1 MSNIEKY
8 HMRTFVR
15 FCCLLLAVTLKTPS
29 IFAQNCSG
37 TSVGF
42 APLND
47 LAAGF
52 YQGYQGGLYPGGS
65 NQRPSV
71 HDSAGVAFAA
81 QVKPLTSTGV
91 LDTLN
96 GRIVLL
102 SIGMSNTT
110 QEYSVFKTIA
120 DTDAAKN
127 PLVII
132 VDGAQGG
139 QPAETIS
146 DSNANYWQVIDQR
159 LASAG
164 VTRQQVQVA
173 WVKEANRE
181 PTQAF
186 PRHAQNL
193 DSEFVLIARILK
205 ARYPNMRITY
215 RSSRIYAGY
224 ATSTLN
230 PEPYAYESAFAVKW
244 TIERQINGD
253 TLLTYSGSSPSTSW
267 LAWGPY
273 LWADGLVPRSDGLVW
288 LCSDFSPDGTH
299 PSTSGRLKVAQMLL
313 GFFKTD
319 PTAARWFLSPA
330 VTSKSDDAKPYAM
343 GYALRQN
350 NPNPFNP
357 RTEIRFEVGRPGFVT
372 LKLFDLLGREVAVLV
387 NEDLNTGDYRATWD
401 AAGFSSGVYFYRLQA
416 RPNDGQR
423 LDLSSGQ
430 AAEFVETKK
439 LMLLK

>member
-1 MSNIEKY
+1 MSSIETF
-8 HMRTFVR
+8 HMRAFTRIF
-15 FCCLLLAVTLKTPS
+15 FLLLAVALNAPS

-42 APLND
+42 TPLND
-47 LAAGF
+47 LAAGY

-71 HDSAGVAFAA
+71 HDSAGLAFAA
-81 QVKPLTSTGV
+81 QVKPLSSTGA
-91 LDTLN
+91 LDTVN

-127 PLVII
+127 PLLTI

-146 DSNANYWQVIDQR
+146 DSNAMFWQVIDQR

-164 VTRQQVQVA
+164 VTKQQVQVA
-173 WVKEANRE
+173 WVKEANRQ

-205 ARYPNMRITY
+205 SRYPNMKIAY
-215 RSSRIYAGY
+215 WSSRIYAGY

-230 PEPYAYESAFAVKW
+230 PEPYAYESGFAVKW

-253 TLLTYSGSSPSTSW
+253 TLLTYSGSNPRASW

-273 LWADGLVPRSDGLVW
+273 LWADGLVPRSDSLVW

-299 PSTSGRLKVAQMLL
+299 PSTSGRLKVAEMLL
-313 GFFKTD
+313 RFFKTD
-319 PTAARWFLSPA
+319 PTAVPWFLSPA
-330 VTSKSDDAKPYAM
+330 ITFNPDDGKQYPMAYV
-343 GYALRQN
+343 LHQN
-350 NPNPFNP
+350 HPNPFNP
-357 RTEIRFEVGRPGFVT
+357 RTEISLEVGRTGFVT
-372 LKLFDLLGREVAVLV
+372 LKVFDLLGREIAVLV
-387 NEDLNTGDYRATWD
+387 NEELRPGDYKAIWD
-401 AAGFSSGVYFYRLQA
+401 AAGFSSGVYIYRLQA

-423 LDLSSGQ
+423 PDLSSSRATQ
-430 AAEFVETKK
+430 FVETKK
-439 LMLLK
+439 LILLK